1 MSLKQQA
8 FSGVRWTAFAAVFRA
23 GLQIP
28 QIAILARLLAPED
41 FGLMA
46 IVAAILSFLTIFAD
60 MGISS
65 AIIHHQNITQQQLSS
80 LYWLNVLTGF
90 MMMALLSATSP
101 LIASFYHDSR
111 LTLLIMLASSNFF
124 ISALSQQLR
133 VKGEKELK
141 FAILARIELISAVA
155 GFVAVVVMAYKGF
168 GVLSLVGAS
177 IISTLLTSLLS
188 WVILANGWYPQ
199 FRLRLGEVSE
209 FLNFGAYMVGNNI
222 ANNINVMADIFLGGR
237 LLGVTDLGLYSLPR
251 NLCLQVQSLINP
263 IVTRVGFPVMSKVQ
277 NDPVQLKT
285 IYLKTM
291 RMTASI
297 NFPLYI
303 GMVVFAPEI
312 IAILFGGKWIG
323 SVDILRIL
331 AIWGLLR
338 STMNPVGSL
347 LLAVGKAKLSFKWN
361 VTLVLFVPCVLWWGS
376 HFGVIGMAL
385 GLLGLQLASLI
396 PGWYFLVRPCCKASL
411 IEHLKQLVVPLWICL
426 VAVVL
431 GYIVVIDTE
440 FLIFHFSIDFKLS
453 TVIRLVIGLGVSAIV
468 YIRISCFF
476 NREWTS
482 SMLQLL
488 GRKISVS

>member
-8 FSGVRWTAFAAVFRA
+8 FSSVRWTTFVAVCRA
-23 GLQIP
+23 GLQIL
-28 QIAILARLLAPED
+28 QVAILARLLAPED

-65 AIIHHQNITQQQLSS
+65 ATIHHQNITQKQLSS

-90 MMMALLSATSP
+90 VMMVLLSAMSP
-101 LIASFYHDSR
+101 FIASFYNDSR

-124 ISALSQQLR
+124 MSALSQQLR
-133 VKGEKELK
+133 VKAEKELK
-141 FAILARIELISAVA
+141 FANLARIELIGVLV
-155 GFVAVVVMAYKGF
+155 GFVAAVVMAYKGL
-168 GVLSLVGAS
+168 GVFSLVGAS
-177 IISTLLTSLLS
+177 VISTLLTSLLS

-209 FLNFGAYMVGNNI
+209 FLNFGAYIVGNNI
-222 ANNINVMADIFLGGR
+222 ANNINMMADIFLGGR
-237 LLGVTDLGLYSLPR
+237 LLGTADLGLYSLPR

-263 IVTRVGFPVMSKVQ
+263 IVTRVGFPVMSRVQ
-277 NDPVQLKT
+277 NDPVQLKA

-303 GMVVFAPEI
+303 GMAVFAPEI
-312 IAILFGGKWIG
+312 VAILFGGKWIG

-338 STMNPVGSL
+338 STGNPVGSL

-361 VTLVLFVPCVLWWGS
+361 VTLVLIVPCILWWGS

-385 GLLGLQLASLI
+385 GLVGLQAALLI
-396 PGWYFLVRPCCKASL
+396 PAWYFLVRPCCKAG
-411 IEHLKQLVVPLWICL
+411 IFEYLKQLLVPFWISL
-426 VAVVL
+426 VALAL
-431 GYIVVIDTE
+431 GYFVVDDTKYLLSR
-440 FLIFHFSIDFKLS
+440 FLISFHLS
-453 TVIRLVIGLGVSAIV
+453 TVISLAIGLGVAAV
-468 YIRISCFF
+468 LYIGISFF
-476 NREWTS
+476 YNREWTN
-482 SMLQLL
+482 SMSQLL
-488 GRKISVS
+488 GRKILVS